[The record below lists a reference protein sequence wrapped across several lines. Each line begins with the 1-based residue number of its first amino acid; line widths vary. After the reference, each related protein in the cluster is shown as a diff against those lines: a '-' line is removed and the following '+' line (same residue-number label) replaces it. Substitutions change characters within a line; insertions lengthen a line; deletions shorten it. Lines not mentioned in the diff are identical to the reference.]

1 MMQPVAGGGRSVVGA
16 PPLRCIGKPHA
27 RVDRGVDEEE
37 CPMRRLVLLALALV
51 LALGVAPL
59 GPGLTGEVAAGDR
72 YCPKETAYCAENAFL
87 DFWRN
92 NGGLEILGF
101 PISQPFV
108 DNRGLIVQFYER
120 VIMEW
125 HPENTDPRYQVLLTL
140 LGNDL
145 VANRPERNT
154 PPAACDVTPCT
165 LFTETN
171 HTLRGAF
178 YNYWVANGGLAVFG
192 FPKTEQFVEVNQADG
207 KPYTVQYFERN
218 RFEYHPENAGTRYEV
233 LLGLLG
239 LESLN
244 TQRAVLDRP
253 VAQVP
258 DYTVNVNAGV
268 PVTLTIPKIAVD
280 APVEQVGLDALGN
293 MDTPKQPWDT
303 AWYSPGPRPG
313 QRGNAVIAGH
323 VDYHGIGPVVFWRL
337 NEMQPGDLIYVT
349 GDNGVR
355 QRFVVTSVEIYLA
368 DDAPRERIFGGSD
381 TANLNLISCTGDFD
395 PGSASYNKRIVV
407 YSRWDGV
414 E

>member
-1 MMQPVAGGGRSVVGA
+1 
-16 PPLRCIGKPHA
+16 
-27 RVDRGVDEEE
+27 
-37 CPMRRLVLLALALV
+37 MRRLVLLALALM
-51 LALGVAPL
+51 LAVGVAPL
-59 GPGLTGEVAAGDR
+59 LPGLTGEVAAGDR
-72 YCPKETAYCAENAFL
+72 YCPKETPYCAENAFL

-125 HPENTDPRYQVLLTL
+125 HPESNDPRYQVLLTL

-145 VANRPERNT
+145 VANRPEGNT
-154 PPAACDVTPCT
+154 PPAACDATPCY
-165 LFTETN
+165 LFNETN

-178 YNYWVANGGLAVFG
+178 YNYWTANGGLAVFG

-207 KPYTVQYFERN
+207 KPYIVQYFERN
-218 RFEYHPENAGTRYEV
+218 RFELHPENAGTRYEV

-244 TQRAVLDRP
+244 TQRSVLDRP
-253 VAQVP
+253 AAQVP
-258 DYTVNVNAGV
+258 DYTVNINAGI
-268 PVTLTIPKIAVD
+268 PVTLSIPKIAVN
-280 APVEQVGLDALGN
+280 APVEQVGLDGQGN
-293 MDTPKQPWDT
+293 MDTPKQPFDT

-313 QRGNAVIAGH
+313 QRGNSVIAGH

-337 NEMQPGDLIYVT
+337 NEMQVGDVIYVM

-355 QRFVVTSVEIYLA
+355 QRFIVTSVEIY
-368 DDAPRERIFGGSD
+368 DTDNAPLERIFGGSD
-381 TANLNLISCTGDFD
+381 TANLNLISCTGVFD
-395 PGSASYNKRIVV
+395 PSNAAYDKRIVV
-407 YSRWDGV
+407 YSRWDGG